1 MIRKKLKITALLSLA
16 ISINSFSIDVY
27 TPKAPPSIPM
37 LTMKD
42 EVKIHYYQDVHIEII
57 PKIIKNQDGIYVIP
71 TNLGENL
78 KKKGLELKLLGIT
91 SQGLISIISNQKI
104 DNIKDLDGKNILIG
118 AQGSSPDII
127 SKFLFKKNNI
137 SPKITY
143 RSTPEV
149 AKLMILQ
156 KGDNAVLPEP
166 MATLVLEKNP
176 ELIRSIVYKDEW
188 GKVTSLSGIP
198 QVGLYTTSKYN
209 KTHSKE
215 IEKFIDEYKK
225 NLKDLRKDPNK
236 FIDLA
241 QVNFNINL
249 SDSGY
254 EESIKYMNLSLI
266 DGKKGDKLVKEY
278 IKILGENR

>member
-188 GKVTSLSGIP
+188 EKVTSLSGIP

-254 EESIKYMNLSLI
+254 EESIKYMNLGLI

>member
-16 ISINSFSIDVY
+16 ISVNSFSIDVY

-42 EVKIHYYQDVHIEII
+42 EVKIHYYRDVHIEII

-78 KKKGLELKLLGIT
+78 KKKGLELKLLGVT

-104 DNIKDLDGKNILIG
+104 DNIKGLDGKNILIG

-188 GKVTSLSGIP
+188 EKVTSLSGIP
-198 QVGLYTTSKYN
+198 QVGLYTTSRYN

>member
-1 MIRKKLKITALLSLA
+1 MNKKIKATALLTLA

-37 LTMKD
+37 LPMKD
-42 EVKIHYYQDVHIEII
+42 GVELNFYQDVHTEII
-57 PKIIKNQDGIYVIP
+57 PKLIKNQGGIYVIP

-78 KKKGLELKLLGIT
+78 KKKGIELNLLGVT
-91 SQGLISIISNQKI
+91 SQGLISIISNKKI
-104 DNIKDLDGKNILIG
+104 DSIKDLDGKNILIG

-127 SKFLFKKNNI
+127 SKFLFKNNDI
-137 SPKITY
+137 SPVITY

-166 MATLVLEKNP
+166 MATLVLEKNSK
-176 ELIRSIVYKDEW
+176 LMRTVVYKDEW
-188 GKVTSLSGIP
+188 KKVTSLSGIP
-198 QVGLYTTSKYN
+198 QVGLYTTGKYN

-215 IEKFIDEYKK
+215 IETFMDDYKK
-225 NLKDLRKDPNK
+225 NLKDLKKDPGE

-241 QVNFNINL
+241 QVNFNIKL
-249 SDSGY
+249 SDRGY
-254 EESIKYMNLSLI
+254 EDSIKYMNLTLI
-266 DGKKGDKLVKEY
+266 DGKKGDELVEEY
-278 IKILGENR
+278 IKILGEN

>member
-1 MIRKKLKITALLSLA
+1 MINKKIKITALLSLA

-37 LTMKD
+37 LPMED
-42 EVKIHYYQDVHIEII
+42 DVSLHYYQDVHTEII
-57 PKIIKNQDGIYVIP
+57 PKLIKNQDGVYVIP

-78 KKKGLELKLLGIT
+78 KKKGIELELLGVT
-91 SQGLISIISNQKI
+91 SQGLISIISNKKI
-104 DNIKDLDGKNILIG
+104 DSIKDLDKKNILIG

-127 SKFLFKKNNI
+127 SKFLFKNNDI
-137 SPKITY
+137 SPLITY

-156 KGDNAVLPEP
+156 KGENAVLPEP
-166 MATLVLEKNP
+166 MATLVLEKNSK
-176 ELIRSIVYKDEW
+176 LIRTVVYKDEW
-188 GKVTSLSGIP
+188 EKVTSLSGIP

-209 KTHSKE
+209 KSHSKE
-215 IEKFIDEYKK
+215 IEKFIDDYKN
-225 NLKDLRKDPNK
+225 NLKDLEKDPNE

-241 QVNFNINL
+241 QINFNIKL

-254 EESIKYMNLSLI
+254 EESIKYMNLTLI
-266 DGKKGDKLVKEY
+266 DGKKGDQLVEEY
-278 IKILGENR
+278 TKILGENR

>member
-16 ISINSFSIDVY
+16 ISMNSFSIDVY

-37 LTMKD
+37 LPMKN
-42 EVKIHYYQDVHIEII
+42 EVTLHYYQDVHTEII
-57 PKIIKNQDGIYVIP
+57 PKIIKSQDGIYVIP

-78 KKKGLELKLLGIT
+78 KKKGLELKLLGVT
-91 SQGLISIISNQKI
+91 SQGLISIISNEKI
-104 DNIKDLDGKNILIG
+104 KNIKDLDGKNILIG
-118 AQGSSPDII
+118 SQGSSPDII
-127 SKFLFKKNNI
+127 SKFLFKNNDI

-166 MATLVLEKNP
+166 MATFVLEKNP
-176 ELIRSIVYKDEW
+176 KLIRTVVYKDEW
-188 GKVTSLSGIP
+188 EKATSLSGIP

-215 IEKFIDEYKK
+215 IETFIDNYIK
-225 NLKDLRKDPNK
+225 NLKDLKKDPTE

-241 QVNFNINL
+241 QVNFNIKL

-254 EESIKYMNLSLI
+254 EESIKYMNLTLI
-266 DGKKGDKLVKEY
+266 DGREGDQLVEEY
-278 IKILGENR
+278 IKILGANR

>member
-1 MIRKKLKITALLSLA
+1 MIRNKMKIIALLGLV

-42 EVKIHYYQDVHIEII
+42 GVTLHYYQDAHTEII
-57 PKIIKNQDGIYVIP
+57 PRIIKDQDGVYIIP

-78 KKKGLELKLLGIT
+78 KKKGLELKLLGVT
-91 SQGLISIISNQKI
+91 SQGLISIISQK
-104 DNIKDLDGKNILIG
+104 NIEDIRDLDGENILIG
-118 AQGSSPDII
+118 SQGSSPDVI
-127 SKFLFKKNNI
+127 SKFLFRKNNI
-137 SPKITY
+137 TPKITY

-156 KGDNAVLPEP
+156 RGDNAVLPEP
-166 MATLVLEKNP
+166 MATMVLEKNSK
-176 ELIRSIVYKDEW
+176 LIRTIVYIDEW
-188 GKVTSLSGIP
+188 EKVTSLSGIP
-198 QVGLYTTSKYN
+198 QVGLYTTQKYS

-215 IEKFIDEYKK
+215 IEKFITEYKK
-225 NLKDLRKDPNK
+225 NLKDLKKDPNE

-249 SDSGY
+249 SKKGY
-254 EESIKYMNLSLI
+254 EESIEYMNLTLI
-266 DGKKGDKLVKEY
+266 DGEEGDKLVKEY
-278 IKILGENR
+278 IEILGENR

>member
-1 MIRKKLKITALLSLA
+1 MINKKIKITIFLSLA

-37 LTMKD
+37 LPMKD
-42 EVKIHYYQDVHIEII
+42 EVTLHYYQDVHTEII

-78 KKKGLELKLLGIT
+78 KKKGLELQLLGVT
-91 SQGLISIISNQKI
+91 SQGLISIISNEKI
-104 DNIKDLDGKNILIG
+104 ENIKDLDGKNILIG

-127 SKFLFKKNNI
+127 SKFLFKSNDI

-156 KGDNAVLPEP
+156 KGENAVLPEP
-166 MATLVLEKNP
+166 MATLVLEKNSK
-176 ELIRSIVYKDEW
+176 LTRTVVYKDEW
-188 GKVTSLSGIP
+188 EKVTSLSGIP

-215 IEKFIDEYKK
+215 IEKFIDEYIK
-225 NLKDLRKDPNK
+225 NLEDLKKDSSQ

-241 QVNFNINL
+241 QVNFNIKL

-254 EESIKYMNLSLI
+254 EESIKYMNLTLI
-266 DGKKGDKLVKEY
+266 DGKKGDQLVKEY

>member
-1 MIRKKLKITALLSLA
+1 M
-16 ISINSFSIDVY
+16 
-27 TPKAPPSIPM
+27 
-37 LTMKD
+37 
-42 EVKIHYYQDVHIEII
+42 
-57 PKIIKNQDGIYVIP
+57 
-71 TNLGENL
+71 
-78 KKKGLELKLLGIT
+78 
-91 SQGLISIISNQKI
+91 
-104 DNIKDLDGKNILIG
+104 
-118 AQGSSPDII
+118 
-127 SKFLFKKNNI
+127 FKKNNI

-188 GKVTSLSGIP
+188 KKVTSLSGIP

-266 DGKKGDKLVKEY
+266 NGKKGDKLVNEY

>member
-1 MIRKKLKITALLSLA
+1 MINKKIKMTVFLSLA

-37 LTMKD
+37 LPMKD
-42 EVKIHYYQDVHIEII
+42 AVTLHYYQDVHTEII

-78 KKKGLELKLLGIT
+78 KKKGLELQLLGVT
-91 SQGLISIISNQKI
+91 SQGLISIISNGKI
-104 DNIKDLDGKNILIG
+104 ENIKDLDGKNILIG
-118 AQGSSPDII
+118 AQGLSPDII
-127 SKFLFKKNNI
+127 SKFLFKSNDI

-156 KGDNAVLPEP
+156 KGENAVLPEP
-166 MATLVLEKNP
+166 MATLVLEKNSK
-176 ELIRSIVYKDEW
+176 LTRTVVYKDEW
-188 GKVTSLSGIP
+188 EKVTSLSGIP
-198 QVGLYTTSKYN
+198 QVGLYTTNKYN

-215 IEKFIDEYKK
+215 IEKFIDEYIK
-225 NLKDLRKDPNK
+225 NLKDLKKDPSQ

-241 QVNFNINL
+241 QVNFNIKL

-254 EESIKYMNLSLI
+254 EESIKYMNLTLI
-266 DGKKGDKLVKEY
+266 DGKKGDQLVKEY

>member
-1 MIRKKLKITALLSLA
+1 MINKKIKITALLSLA

-37 LTMKD
+37 LPMED
-42 EVKIHYYQDVHIEII
+42 DVSLHYYQDVHTEII
-57 PKIIKNQDGIYVIP
+57 PKLIKNQDGVYVIP

-78 KKKGLELKLLGIT
+78 KKKGIELELLGVT
-91 SQGLISIISNQKI
+91 SQGLISIISNKKI
-104 DNIKDLDGKNILIG
+104 DSIKDLDKKNILIG

-127 SKFLFKKNNI
+127 SKFLFKNNDI
-137 SPKITY
+137 SPLITY

-156 KGDNAVLPEP
+156 KGENAVLPEP
-166 MATLVLEKNP
+166 MATLVLEKNSK
-176 ELIRSIVYKDEW
+176 LIRTVVYKDEW
-188 GKVTSLSGIP
+188 EKVTSLSGIP

-209 KTHSKE
+209 KSHSKE
-215 IEKFIDEYKK
+215 IEKFIDDYKN
-225 NLKDLRKDPNK
+225 NLKDLKKDPNE

-241 QVNFNINL
+241 QINFNIKL

-254 EESIKYMNLSLI
+254 EESIKYMNLTLI
-266 DGKKGDKLVKEY
+266 DGKKGDQLVEEY
-278 IKILGENR
+278 TKILGENR

>member
-1 MIRKKLKITALLSLA
+1 MIRKKIKITALLSLA
-16 ISINSFSIDVY
+16 ISISSFSMDIY

-37 LTMKD
+37 LPMKD
-42 EVKIHYYQDVHIEII
+42 EVKIHYYQDVHTEII
-57 PKIIKNQDGIYVIP
+57 PKIIKNQGGIYVIP

-78 KKKGLELKLLGIT
+78 KNKGLELKLLGVT
-91 SQGLISIISNQKI
+91 SQGLISIISNKKI
-104 DNIKDLDGKNILIG
+104 EDIRDLDGENIIIG

-127 SKFLFKKNNI
+127 SKFLFKNNNI

-143 RSTPEV
+143 RSTPEI

-156 KGDNAVLPEP
+156 KGDHAVLPEP
-166 MATLVLEKNP
+166 MATLVLEKNSK
-176 ELIRSIVYKDEW
+176 LIRTIVYRDEW
-188 GKVTSLSGIP
+188 RKLTSLSGIP
-198 QVGLYTTSKYN
+198 QVGLYTTSKYS

-215 IEKFIDEYKK
+215 IEKFINEYKK
-225 NLKDLRKDPNK
+225 NLKDLKKNPNE

-249 SDSGY
+249 SNKGY
-254 EESIKYMNLSLI
+254 EESIKYMNLTLI

-278 IKILGENR
+278 IEILGENR